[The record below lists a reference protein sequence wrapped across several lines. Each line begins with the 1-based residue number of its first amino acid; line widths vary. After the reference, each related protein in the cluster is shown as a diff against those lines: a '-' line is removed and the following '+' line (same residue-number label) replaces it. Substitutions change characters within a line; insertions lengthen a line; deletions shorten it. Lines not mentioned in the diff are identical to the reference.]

1 MSNRKTKLPS
11 HFCEWVVGT
20 TIESVIGA
28 IPQNKPPKKR
38 DVVRV
43 EVTTDDESEEDTV
56 KVTYPR
62 TGRNY
67 TPPPVNEAK
76 AEAKKVRFDFR
87 PNGPIKSAMKQ
98 TTTTTP
104 MDSSDEASDSGPETE
119 SDSSQSAYISSSDAT
134 DSDIE
139 YSVECVKH
147 KKQRKKK
154 KHRQTQTEE
163 DTESD
168 WDSDPAPNCPCQR
181 CTKGRQI
188 LKRVGRK
195 MSKEITPPSPETS
208 DSDEEEEPPITKRQ
222 SGKNKRRC
230 LKKAKPTEPD
240 PNTSDS
246 DSESEILALKKRSQT
261 KNQGKQT
268 DGKKQQTASQPP
280 MTKKQRKAMNKKA
293 KQQQEQEI
301 EGESSD
307 SPKEAEEETE
317 PEEEPKKQNKGKQKN
332 NKKQKGKQKKQE
344 PENETNKDQEA
355 APADEAP
362 EASKDTD
369 QGKFRT
375 MRGKAKAQPKQKD
388 GVKKGNYPEGL
399 PVPHMRRSQLVEPI
413 RAQVV
418 QIERVIKTPQD
429 PAPNA
434 YYNAEN
440 NIMRAYE
447 GLPYGNHQSNALYP
461 ERDAFGRPLPM
472 GQPHPMH
479 NPFYY
484 GFNNPQQY
492 PNYPQMPPFH
502 QGYAGVPPPP
512 DAYSHVPITQ
522 GMGHP
527 PWYAMGPPPGGPPS
541 DYYGHRSPE
550 TNKNTPVSKAEKNN
564 VGPPGSLTGQD
575 NPYYK
580 RKSQNNA
587 WESHRSVPKENGQ
600 PPGSDKAGSNGSNGS
615 NGWNKNNDQGAGL
628 NDGAADNNGQD
639 GWATPAQG
647 SNQNADGWD
656 TSNNQAV
663 NDWNNKTTQDSKPD
677 EWTVSPPTGEQ
688 DQNQN
693 GWVDGSNHSNKSNES
708 VKKSGAHWG
717 EDTYPGSCAPGTWGE
732 QQTTSS
738 VGQGA
743 DNNVGIWAPTEVKG
757 NGNGD
762 GDQKPPPAEVEDR
775 DNIMPGTWVDGT
787 GTTVPAPAWGDATA
801 AQDTNGQAVNW

>member
-56 KVTYPR
+56 KITYPR
-62 TGRNY
+62 TGRTY
-67 TPPPVNEAK
+67 TPPPANEAK
-76 AEAKKVRFDFR
+76 AEVKKVRFDFGQ
-87 PNGPIKSAMKQ
+87 NGPIKSAMKQ

-119 SDSSQSAYISSSDAT
+119 SDSSQSAEISSSDAT
-134 DSDIE
+134 DSDVD
-139 YSVECVKH
+139 YPVKCVKH
-147 KKQRKKK
+147 KRQRKKK

-168 WDSDPAPNCPCQR
+168 WDSDPATDCPCQR

-195 MSKEITPPSPETS
+195 RSKEITPPSPETS
-208 DSDEEEEPPITKRQ
+208 DSDEEEEPPNSKRQ

-230 LKKAKPTEPD
+230 LKKVKPTESD

-261 KNQGKQT
+261 KSQGKQT
-268 DGKKQQTASQPP
+268 DGKKQQAAPQPP

-301 EGESSD
+301 EGETSD

-332 NKKQKGKQKKQE
+332 NKKQKGNQGNQKKQE

-375 MRGKAKAQPKQKD
+375 MKGKAKAQPKQKD

-399 PVPHMRRSQLVEPI
+399 PVPHMRQSQLIEPI

-434 YYNAEN
+434 YYDAEHN
-440 NIMRAYE
+440 TMRAYD
-447 GLPYGNHQSNALYP
+447 GPAYGNHQSNALYP

-472 GQPHPMH
+472 GQPHPMQ

-502 QGYAGVPPPP
+502 QGYAGVPTP

-522 GMGHP
+522 GMAP
-527 PWYAMGPPPGGPPS
+527 SSWYAMGPPAGAPPAG
-541 DYYGHRSPE
+541 YYGHRSPE

-600 PPGSDKAGSNGSNGS
+600 PPGSDKAGSNGSNRSNGS
-615 NGWNKNNDQGAGL
+615 NGGNKNNDQGAGW
-628 NDGAADNNGQD
+628 NDITADNNGQD
-639 GWATPAQG
+639 AWDAPAQDK
-647 SNQNADGWD
+647 NQNQGGWD

-663 NDWNNKTTQDSKPD
+663 NDWNNKTIQDSKPE
-677 EWTVSPPTGEQ
+677 EWPVSPPTGEQ

-693 GWVDGSNHSNKSNES
+693 GWGGGSNHSNKSNET
-708 VKKSGAHWG
+708 VKKNGAHWG

-738 VGQGA
+738 VEQGA

-757 NGNGD
+757 NG
-762 GDQKPPPAEVEDR
+762 DQKPPAAEVEDR
-775 DNIMPGTWVDGT
+775 DNIMPGTWVDVP
-787 GTTVPAPAWGDATA
+787 GTTVPAWGDATA
-801 AQDTNGQAVNW
+801 AQDTNGQAINW

>member
-1 MSNRKTKLPS
+1 MSNRKIKRPS

-43 EVTTDDESEEDTV
+43 QVTTDDESEEDTV
-56 KVTYPR
+56 KITYPR
-62 TGRNY
+62 TGRTY
-67 TPPPVNEAK
+67 TPPPANEAK
-76 AEAKKVRFDFR
+76 AEAKKVRFNFGQ
-87 PNGPIKSAMKQ
+87 NGPIKSAMKQ

-147 KKQRKKK
+147 KRQKKK

-168 WDSDPAPNCPCQR
+168 WDSDPEPTCDCLRCQ
-181 CTKGRQI
+181 KGRQI

-195 MSKEITPPSPETS
+195 RSKEITPPSPETS
-208 DSDEEEEPPITKRQ
+208 ESDEEESPNTKRQ

-230 LKKAKPTEPD
+230 RKKAKPTEPD
-240 PNTSDS
+240 PNTSNS
-246 DSESEILALKKRSQT
+246 DSESEIPAPKKRNQT
-261 KNQGKQT
+261 KNQGKQRG
-268 DGKKQQTASQPP
+268 GKKKQAAPQPP

-301 EGESSD
+301 EGETSD

-317 PEEEPKKQNKGKQKN
+317 PEEEPEKQNKGKQKN
-332 NKKQKGKQKKQE
+332 NKKQDEKQAKQKKQE
-344 PENETNKDQEA
+344 PEKATHKDPEA
-355 APADEAP
+355 VEQTPTDEAP
-362 EASKDTD
+362 EASKDKD

-375 MRGKAKAQPKQKD
+375 MKGKAKAQPKQKD

-399 PVPHMRRSQLVEPI
+399 PVPHMRRPQLIEPI

-418 QIERVIKTPQD
+418 QTERVIETPQD

-434 YYNAEN
+434 YYDAEH
-440 NIMRAYE
+440 NIMRVYQGPA
-447 GLPYGNHQSNALYP
+447 YGNHQNNALYP
-461 ERDAFGRPLPM
+461 ERDAFTCPLPM
-472 GQPHPMH
+472 GQPHPMQ

-484 GFNNPQQY
+484 NFNNTQQY

-502 QGYAGVPPPP
+502 QGYAGIPPPE
-512 DAYSHVPITQ
+512 AYSHVPITQ
-522 GMGHP
+522 GMAPP
-527 PWYAMGPPPGGPPS
+527 PWYAMGPPPGVPPTG
-541 DYYGHRSPE
+541 YYGHRSPE
-550 TNKNTPVSKAEKNN
+550 TNKNTPASKTEKDKASQNN

-580 RKSQNNA
+580 RKSQNNT
-587 WESHRSVPKENGQ
+587 WESHRSVSKENSQ
-600 PPGSDKAGSNGSNGS
+600 PPGSDKAGSNGSNGWN
-615 NGWNKNNDQGAGL
+615 NGSGDKNGQ
-628 NDGAADNNGQD
+628 NGQD
-639 GWATPAQG
+639 GWGAPTQDN
-647 SNQNADGWD
+647 NQNGDGWN

-663 NDWNNKTTQDSKPD
+663 DDWNKTTQDSKPE
-677 EWTVSPPTGEQ
+677 EWVVSPPSGEQ

-693 GWVDGSNHSNKSNES
+693 GWGAGSNHSNKSNET
-708 VKKSGAHWG
+708 VKRNGDHWG
-717 EDTYPGSCAPGTWGE
+717 DDTFPGARGDWSE
-732 QQTTSS
+732 QPTISS

-743 DNNVGIWAPTEVKG
+743 DNNVGIWAPTDV

-762 GDQKPPPAEVEDR
+762 GNQKPPSAEGEGH
-775 DNIMPGTWVDGT
+775 DNIMPGTWVDTPGVT
-787 GTTVPAPAWGDATA
+787 MPTWGDPTA
-801 AQDTNGQAVNW
+801 ARDTNGEASNW

>member
-1 MSNRKTKLPS
+1 MSNRKAKLPS

-56 KVTYPR
+56 KITYPR
-62 TGRNY
+62 TGRTY
-67 TPPPVNEAK
+67 TPPPANEAK

-87 PNGPIKSAMKQ
+87 QNGPIKSAMKQ

-147 KKQRKKK
+147 KSQRKK
-154 KHRQTQTEE
+154 KHRQAQAEE

-168 WDSDPAPNCPCQR
+168 WDSDPAPNCTCLR

-195 MSKEITPPSPETS
+195 RSKEITPPSPETS
-208 DSDEEEEPPITKRQ
+208 DSDEEEEPPNTKRH

-230 LKKAKPTEPD
+230 PKKAKSTEPD

-246 DSESEILALKKRSQT
+246 DSESEIPAPKKRNQT

-268 DGKKQQTASQPP
+268 DGQKQQTAPQPP
-280 MTKKQRKAMNKKA
+280 MTKKQRKAMNKKS
-293 KQQQEQEI
+293 KQQQEQET
-301 EGESSD
+301 EGETSD
-307 SPKEAEEETE
+307 SPREAEEETE

-332 NKKQKGKQKKQE
+332 NMKQKGKQAKQKKQE

-355 APADEAP
+355 APADETP

-375 MRGKAKAQPKQKD
+375 MKGKEKAQPKQKD

-399 PVPHMRRSQLVEPI
+399 PVLHMRRPQLIEPI

-434 YYNAEN
+434 YYDAEHD
-440 NIMRAYE
+440 IMRAYD
-447 GLPYGNHQSNALYP
+447 GPAYGNHQSNALYP
-461 ERDAFGRPLPM
+461 ERDIFGRPLPM
-472 GQPHPMH
+472 GQPHPMQ

-492 PNYPQMPPFH
+492 PNFSQMPPFH

-522 GMGHP
+522 GMGPP
-527 PWYAMGPPPGGPPS
+527 PWYTMGFPPGGPPS
-541 DYYGHRSPE
+541 GYYGHRSPE

-580 RKSQNNA
+580 RKPQNST
-587 WESHRSVPKENGQ
+587 WESQRSVPKENGQ
-600 PPGSDKAGSNGSNGS
+600 PLGSDKAGSNGSNGS
-615 NGWNKNNDQGAGL
+615 NGWNKNNDQGAGW
-628 NDGAADNNGQD
+628 NDEPADNNGQD
-639 GWATPAQG
+639 SWAAPTQDN
-647 SNQNADGWD
+647 NQNGHSWD

-663 NDWNNKTTQDSKPD
+663 NDWNNKTTQDSKPE
-677 EWTVSPPTGEQ
+677 EWLVSPPTGEG

-693 GWVDGSNHSNKSNES
+693 GWGGGSNHSNKSNETM
-708 VKKSGAHWG
+708 KKSGAHWG
-717 EDTYPGSCAPGTWGE
+717 DDTFPGSCAPGAWNE
-732 QQTTSS
+732 QQTISS
-738 VGQGA
+738 IGQGA
-743 DNNVGIWAPTEVKG
+743 DNNVGIWAPTDVNE

-762 GDQKPPPAEVEDR
+762 GNPVVEDR
-775 DNIMPGTWVDGT
+775 DNIMPGTWVDCP
-787 GTTVPAPAWGDATA
+787 GTTVPATVPAWGDTTA
-801 AQDTNGQAVNW
+801 ARETNGEAEKW

>member
-1 MSNRKTKLPS
+1 MSNRKAKLPS

-56 KVTYPR
+56 KITYPR
-62 TGRNY
+62 TGRTY
-67 TPPPVNEAK
+67 TPPPPANEAK
-76 AEAKKVRFDFR
+76 TEAKKVRFDFR
-87 PNGPIKSAMKQ
+87 QNGPIKSAMKQ
-98 TTTTTP
+98 TTTATP
-104 MDSSDEASDSGPETE
+104 MVDSSDEASESGPETE

-134 DSDIE
+134 DSDID

-147 KKQRKKK
+147 QKQRKKK
-154 KHRQTQTEE
+154 RRQSQAEE
-163 DTESD
+163 DAESD
-168 WDSDPAPNCPCQR
+168 WDSDPAPNCPCGR

-195 MSKEITPPSPETS
+195 RSKEITPPSPETS
-208 DSDEEEEPPITKRQ
+208 DSDEEEEPPNTKRQ

-230 LKKAKPTEPD
+230 LKKAKPAEPD
-240 PNTSDS
+240 PDTSDS

-268 DGKKQQTASQPP
+268 DGKKQQTAPQPP

-293 KQQQEQEI
+293 KQQQEQEV
-301 EGESSD
+301 EGETSD

-332 NKKQKGKQKKQE
+332 NKKQKGKQAKQKTQE
-344 PENETNKDQEA
+344 SENEANKDQEA

-362 EASKDTD
+362 EAPKDTN

-375 MRGKAKAQPKQKD
+375 MKGKAKAQPKQKD

-399 PVPHMRRSQLVEPI
+399 PVPHMRPPQFVEPI

-429 PAPNA
+429 PTPNA
-434 YYNAEN
+434 YYNAEH
-440 NIMRAYE
+440 NILRAYD
-447 GLPYGNHQSNALYP
+447 GLAYGNHQSNALYP
-461 ERDAFGRPLPM
+461 ERDAFGRPLPI
-472 GQPHPMH
+472 GQPHPMQ

-484 GFNNPQQY
+484 GYNNPQQY

-502 QGYAGVPPPP
+502 QGYTGAPPPP

-522 GMGHP
+522 GMGPP
-527 PWYAMGPPPGGPPS
+527 PWYAMGPPPGVPPS
-541 DYYGHRSPE
+541 GYYGHRSPVA
-550 TNKNTPVSKAEKNN
+550 NKNTPVSKAEKNN
-564 VGPPGSLTGQD
+564 VGPPGTLTGQE

-580 RKSQNNA
+580 RKSQNNG
-587 WESHRSVPKENGQ
+587 WESHRSVPTENGQ
-600 PPGSDKAGSNGSNGS
+600 PTGSDKAGSNGSNGS
-615 NGWNKNNDQGAGL
+615 NGWNKNNDQGAGW
-628 NDGAADNNGQD
+628 NDGPTDNKDQDAWAASAPDNNQNGNAWD
-639 GWATPAQG
+639 A
-647 SNQNADGWD
+647 SN
-656 TSNNQAV
+656 SQAV
-663 NDWNNKTTQDSKPD
+663 DDWNNKTTPDSKPED
-677 EWTVSPPTGEQ
+677 CSLPQPTGEG

-693 GWVDGSNHSNKSNES
+693 DSGEGSNHS
-708 VKKSGAHWG
+708 KKSGEHWG
-717 EDTYPGSCAPGTWGE
+717 EDTFPGAWGGE

-743 DNNVGIWAPTEVKG
+743 DNNVGIWAPTDI
-757 NGNGD
+757 NGSVHGYRKGD
-762 GDQKPPPAEVEDR
+762 GDGNQKPPDR
-775 DNIMPGTWVDGT
+775 DNVMPGTWVDAPGV
-787 GTTVPAPAWGDATA
+787 TVPEWGDASA
-801 AQDTNGQAVNW
+801 AQDTNGQAVHW

>member
-1 MSNRKTKLPS
+1 MSNRKAKLPS

-28 IPQNKPPKKR
+28 IPKNKPPKKR

-43 EVTTDDESEEDTV
+43 AVTTDDESEEDTV
-56 KVTYPR
+56 SVTYPR

-67 TPPPVNEAK
+67 TPPPANEAK
-76 AEAKKVRFDFR
+76 AVVKKKVRFEAR
-87 PNGPIKSAMKQ
+87 QNGPLKSAMKQ

-104 MDSSDEASDSGPETE
+104 KDSSDEASDSGPETE
-119 SDSSQSAYISSSDAT
+119 SDSSQSAYISSSDVT
-134 DSDIE
+134 DSDVE

-147 KKQRKKK
+147 KRQRKKK
-154 KHRQTQTEE
+154 RRQTQAEE

-168 WDSDPAPNCPCQR
+168 WDSDPAPDCPCQR

-188 LKRVGRK
+188 LQRVCQKR
-195 MSKEITPPSPETS
+195 SKEITPPSPETS
-208 DSDEEEEPPITKRQ
+208 DSDEEAPPNTKQQ

-246 DSESEILALKKRSQT
+246 DSEPEILALKKRSQT

-268 DGKKQQTASQPP
+268 NGKEQQIAPQAP
-280 MTKKQRKAMNKKA
+280 MTKKERKAMNKKA

-301 EGESSD
+301 EGETSD
-307 SPKEAEEETE
+307 SPKETEEETE

-332 NKKQKGKQKKQE
+332 NKKQKGEQKKQE

-355 APADEAP
+355 APADKAP

-369 QGKFRT
+369 Q
-375 MRGKAKAQPKQKD
+375 
-388 GVKKGNYPEGL
+388 EL
-399 PVPHMRRSQLVEPI
+399 
-413 RAQVV
+413 
-418 QIERVIKTPQD
+418 
-429 PAPNA
+429 
-434 YYNAEN
+434 
-440 NIMRAYE
+440 NILRAYD
-447 GLPYGNHQSNALYP
+447 GPAYGNHQSNALYP

-472 GQPHPMH
+472 GQPHPVQ

-502 QGYAGVPPPP
+502 QGYAGAPPPS

-522 GMGHP
+522 GMTP
-527 PWYAMGPPPGGPPS
+527 LPWYAMGPPPGVPPS
-541 DYYGHRSPE
+541 GYYGHRSPE

-580 RKSQNNA
+580 RKSQNNG
-587 WESHRSVPKENGQ
+587 WESHRSVPKENGH
-600 PPGSDKAGSNGSNGS
+600 PPGSDKAGSNRSNGSNGS
-615 NGWNKNNDQGAGL
+615 NDWNKNNDPVASW
-628 NDGAADNNGQD
+628 NDGVPDNKGQDDWPATAPDNN
-639 GWATPAQG
+639 
-647 SNQNADGWD
+647 QNGNDWG
-656 TSNNQAV
+656 TSDDQAV
-663 NDWNNKTTQDSKPD
+663 KDWNDKITQDSKPA
-677 EWTVSPPTGEQ
+677 EWPISLPTGEQ
-688 DQNQN
+688 DQKKN
-693 GWVDGSNHSNKSNES
+693 GSGDGSSHSNRSNDTL
-708 VKKSGAHWG
+708 KKIGAHWG
-717 EDTYPGSCAPGTWGE
+717 EDTYPGCCPLSTWGE

-738 VGQGA
+738 VGQSA
-743 DNNVGIWAPTEVKG
+743 DNNVGIWAPTDVNG
-757 NGNGD
+757 SGNGD
-762 GDQKPPPAEVEDR
+762 GNQNPPAVGGDG

-787 GTTVPAPAWGDATA
+787 ETVPAWGDATA
-801 AQDTNGQAVNW
+801 AQDTNGKAIHW

>member
-1 MSNRKTKLPS
+1 MSNRKIKRPS

-43 EVTTDDESEEDTV
+43 QVTTDDESEEDTV
-56 KVTYPR
+56 KITYPR
-62 TGRNY
+62 TGRTY
-67 TPPPVNEAK
+67 TPPPANEAK
-76 AEAKKVRFDFR
+76 AEAKKVRFNFGQ
-87 PNGPIKSAMKQ
+87 NGPIKSAMKQ

-134 DSDIE
+134 DSDTE

-147 KKQRKKK
+147 KRQKKK

-168 WDSDPAPNCPCQR
+168 WDSDPEPTCDCLRCQ
-181 CTKGRQI
+181 KGRQI

-195 MSKEITPPSPETS
+195 RSKEITPPSPETS
-208 DSDEEEEPPITKRQ
+208 ESDEEESHNTKRQ

-230 LKKAKPTEPD
+230 RKKAKPTEPD
-240 PNTSDS
+240 PNTSNS
-246 DSESEILALKKRSQT
+246 DPESEIPAPKKRNQT
-261 KNQGKQT
+261 KNQGKQRG
-268 DGKKQQTASQPP
+268 GKKKQAAPQPP

-301 EGESSD
+301 EGETSD

-317 PEEEPKKQNKGKQKN
+317 PEEEPEKQNKGKQKN
-332 NKKQKGKQKKQE
+332 NKKQDEKQAKQKKQE
-344 PENETNKDQEA
+344 PEKATHKDPEA
-355 APADEAP
+355 VEQTPTDEAP
-362 EASKDTD
+362 EASKDKD

-375 MRGKAKAQPKQKD
+375 MKGKAKAQPKQKD

-399 PVPHMRRSQLVEPI
+399 PVPHMRRPQLIEPI

-418 QIERVIKTPQD
+418 QTERVIETPQD

-434 YYNAEN
+434 YYDAEH
-440 NIMRAYE
+440 NIMRVYQGPA
-447 GLPYGNHQSNALYP
+447 YGNHQNNALYP
-461 ERDAFGRPLPM
+461 ERDAFTCPLPM
-472 GQPHPMH
+472 GQPHPMQ

-484 GFNNPQQY
+484 SFNNTQQY

-502 QGYAGVPPPP
+502 QGYAGIPPPE
-512 DAYSHVPITQ
+512 AYSHVPITQ
-522 GMGHP
+522 GMAPP
-527 PWYAMGPPPGGPPS
+527 PWYAMGPPPGVPPNG
-541 DYYGHRSPE
+541 YYGHRSPE
-550 TNKNTPVSKAEKNN
+550 TNKNTPASKTEKDKASQNN
-564 VGPPGSLTGQD
+564 VGPPGSLTGQN

-580 RKSQNNA
+580 RKSQNNT
-587 WESHRSVPKENGQ
+587 WESHRSVSKENSQ
-600 PPGSDKAGSNGSNGS
+600 PPGSDKTGSNGS
-615 NGWNKNNDQGAGL
+615 NGWNNGSGDNNGQ
-628 NDGAADNNGQD
+628 NGQD
-639 GWATPAQG
+639 GWGAPTQDN
-647 SNQNADGWD
+647 NQNGDGWN

-663 NDWNNKTTQDSKPD
+663 DDWNKTTQDSKPE
-677 EWTVSPPTGEQ
+677 EWVVSPPSGEQ

-693 GWVDGSNHSNKSNES
+693 GWGAGSNHSNKSNET
-708 VKKSGAHWG
+708 VKRNGDHWG
-717 EDTYPGSCAPGTWGE
+717 DDTFPGARGDWSE
-732 QQTTSS
+732 QPTISS

-743 DNNVGIWAPTEVKG
+743 DNNVGIWAPTDV

-762 GDQKPPPAEVEDR
+762 GNQKPPSAEGEGR
-775 DNIMPGTWVDGT
+775 DNIMPGTWVDTPGVT
-787 GTTVPAPAWGDATA
+787 MPTWGDPTA
-801 AQDTNGQAVNW
+801 ARDTNGEASNW

>member
-1 MSNRKTKLPS
+1 MANRKAKLPT

-28 IPQNKPPKKR
+28 IPQNKSPKKR

-43 EVTTDDESEEDTV
+43 AVTTDDESEEDTV
-56 KVTYPR
+56 SVTYPR

-67 TPPPVNEAK
+67 TPPPANEAK
-76 AEAKKVRFDFR
+76 AVAKKKVRFEAR
-87 PNGPIKSAMKQ
+87 QNVPLKSAMKQ

-104 MDSSDEASDSGPETE
+104 VDSSDEASDSGPETE

-147 KKQRKKK
+147 KRQRKKK
-154 KHRQTQTEE
+154 RRQTQAEE

-168 WDSDPAPNCPCQR
+168 WDSDPEPGCPCQR

-188 LKRVGRK
+188 LQRVCQKR
-195 MSKEITPPSPETS
+195 SKEITPPSPETS
-208 DSDEEEEPPITKRQ
+208 DSDEEEAPPNTEQQ

-246 DSESEILALKKRSQT
+246 DSESEIPAHKKRSQT
-261 KNQGKQT
+261 KTQGKQT
-268 DGKKQQTASQPP
+268 NGKKPQTAPQAP
-280 MTKKQRKAMNKKA
+280 MTKKERKAMNKKA
-293 KQQQEQEI
+293 KQQQEQEKEI
-301 EGESSD
+301 ESETSD
-307 SPKEAEEETE
+307 SPKETEEETE

-332 NKKQKGKQKKQE
+332 NKKQKGKQRKQE

-375 MRGKAKAQPKQKD
+375 IKGKAKAQPEKKG

-399 PVPHMRRSQLVEPI
+399 PVPHMCRPQLVEPI

-418 QIERVIKTPQD
+418 RIERVIKTLQD

-434 YYNAEN
+434 YYDAELN
-440 NIMRAYE
+440 YLRAYD
-447 GLPYGNHQSNALYP
+447 GPGYGNHQSNALYP

-472 GQPHPMH
+472 GQPHPMQ

-502 QGYAGVPPPP
+502 QGYAGAPLPP
-512 DAYSHVPITQ
+512 DAYSQVPITQ
-522 GMGHP
+522 GMAPP
-527 PWYAMGPPPGGPPS
+527 PWYAMGPPPGVPPS
-541 DYYGHRSPE
+541 GYYGHRSPE
-550 TNKNTPVSKAEKNN
+550 TNENTPVSKAEKNN
-564 VGPPGSLTGQD
+564 VGPPGSLTGQA

-580 RKSQNNA
+580 RKSQNNDWER
-587 WESHRSVPKENGQ
+587 WESRRSVPKENGH

-615 NGWNKNNDQGAGL
+615 NDWNKNNDPVASW
-628 NDGAADNNGQD
+628 NDGGADNKGQD
-639 GWATPAQG
+639 EWAATAPDN
-647 SNQNADGWD
+647 NQNGNDWG
-656 TSNNQAV
+656 TSNEQVV
-663 NDWNNKTTQDSKPD
+663 NDWNNRITQDSKPA
-677 EWTVSPPTGEQ
+677 EWPISTGEQ
-688 DQNQN
+688 DQKQN
-693 GWVDGSNHSNKSNES
+693 GSGDGSNHSNKSNDTL
-708 VKKSGAHWG
+708 KKNGAHWG
-717 EDTYPGSCAPGTWGE
+717 EDTYPGSCPPNTWGE

-738 VGQGA
+738 AGQSA
-743 DNNVGIWAPTEVKG
+743 DNNVGIWAPTEVNG
-757 NGNGD
+757 SGNGD
-762 GDQKPPPAEVEDR
+762 GNQNPPAVVGDG
-775 DNIMPGTWVDGT
+775 DNIMPGTWVEST
-787 GTTVPAPAWGDATA
+787 EPVPAWGDATA
-801 AQDTNGQAVNW
+801 ARETNGQAVNW

>member
-541 DYYGHRSPE
+541 GYYGHRSPE

-600 PPGSDKAGSNGSNGS
+600 PLGSDKAGSNGSNGS

>member
-1 MSNRKTKLPS
+1 MSNRKAKLPS

-28 IPQNKPPKKR
+28 IPKNKPPKKR

-43 EVTTDDESEEDTV
+43 AVTTDDESEEDTV
-56 KVTYPR
+56 SVTYPR

-67 TPPPVNEAK
+67 TPPPANEAK
-76 AEAKKVRFDFR
+76 AVVKKKVRFEAR
-87 PNGPIKSAMKQ
+87 QNGPLKSAMKQ

-104 MDSSDEASDSGPETE
+104 KDSSDEASDSGPETE
-119 SDSSQSAYISSSDAT
+119 SDSSQSAYISSSDVT
-134 DSDIE
+134 DSDVE

-147 KKQRKKK
+147 KRQRKKK
-154 KHRQTQTEE
+154 RRQTQAEE

-168 WDSDPAPNCPCQR
+168 WDSDPAPDCPCQR
-181 CTKGRQI
+181 FTKGRQI
-188 LKRVGRK
+188 LQRVCQKR
-195 MSKEITPPSPETS
+195 SKEITPPSPETS
-208 DSDEEEEPPITKRQ
+208 DSDEEAPPNTKQQ

-246 DSESEILALKKRSQT
+246 DSEPEILALKKRSQT

-268 DGKKQQTASQPP
+268 NGKEQQIAPQAP
-280 MTKKQRKAMNKKA
+280 MTKKERKAMNKKA

-301 EGESSD
+301 EGETSD
-307 SPKEAEEETE
+307 SPKETEEETE

-332 NKKQKGKQKKQE
+332 NKKQKGEQKKQE

-355 APADEAP
+355 APADKAP

-375 MRGKAKAQPKQKD
+375 MKGKAKAQPKKKD

-399 PVPHMRRSQLVEPI
+399 PVPHMRRPQLVEPI

-418 QIERVIKTPQD
+418 LIERVIKIPQD

-434 YYNAEN
+434 YYDAEL
-440 NIMRAYE
+440 NILRAYD
-447 GLPYGNHQSNALYP
+447 GPAYGNHQSNALYP

-472 GQPHPMH
+472 GQPHPMQ

-502 QGYAGVPPPP
+502 QGYAGAPPPS

-522 GMGHP
+522 GMTP
-527 PWYAMGPPPGGPPS
+527 LPWYAMGPPPGVPPS
-541 DYYGHRSPE
+541 GYYGHRSPE

-580 RKSQNNA
+580 RKSQNNG
-587 WESHRSVPKENGQ
+587 WESHRSVPKENGH
-600 PPGSDKAGSNGSNGS
+600 PPGSDKAGSNRSNGSNGS
-615 NGWNKNNDQGAGL
+615 NDWNKNNDPVASW
-628 NDGAADNNGQD
+628 NDGVPDNKGQDDWPATAPDNN
-639 GWATPAQG
+639 
-647 SNQNADGWD
+647 QNGNDWG
-656 TSNNQAV
+656 TSDDQAV
-663 NDWNNKTTQDSKPD
+663 KDWNDKITQDSKPA
-677 EWTVSPPTGEQ
+677 EWPISLPTGEQ
-688 DQNQN
+688 DQKKN
-693 GWVDGSNHSNKSNES
+693 GSGDGSSHSNRSNDTL
-708 VKKSGAHWG
+708 KKIGAHWG
-717 EDTYPGSCAPGTWGE
+717 EDTYPGCCPLSTWGE

-738 VGQGA
+738 VGQSA
-743 DNNVGIWAPTEVKG
+743 DNNVGIWAPTDVNG
-757 NGNGD
+757 SGNGD
-762 GDQKPPPAEVEDR
+762 GNQNPPAVGGDG

-787 GTTVPAPAWGDATA
+787 ETVPAWGDATA
-801 AQDTNGQAVNW
+801 AQDTNGKAIHW